1 MTEKKAV
8 EWTSYSWDE
17 LGEFA
22 DEIRNLKARMT
33 SAYAEDMEVDATRV
47 RVAFSKL
54 GAAFAVVDT
63 ATVKPKKL
71 LGSGAKKAPAAPK
84 KNFGPRSPRLK

>member
-1 MTEKKAV
+1 MTDKKAV

-22 DEIRNLKARMT
+22 DEIRDLKARMT
-33 SAYAEDMEVDATRV
+33 SAYAEDNEVDVAQV

-54 GAAFAVVDT
+54 GAAFAVVPVT
-63 ATVKPKKL
+63 AAKPKKL
-71 LGSGAKKAPAAPK
+71 LGSGAKKAPAAKPK
-84 KNFGPRSPRLK
+84 TFGPRSPRLK